1 MIIGFMGKGG
11 SGKTTMSTLFAQ
23 HLLAENQTVLAI
35 DADHNMDFLYNLA
48 GEQEAFPYLG
58 ADRKAVR
65 AVLGMRDGESY
76 PQRLLREP
84 RPTFSLDAADEMVRA
99 YMREVRPRLRLM
111 VAGPQTEEVLQG
123 VACSHIMSAPL
134 KVYLPCLALKGG
146 EVVVIDSTAG
156 MDMVSTGIATAMDHV
171 FICTEPTVHATK
183 TAKQIAAGLDWYGVP
198 YAFVLTKMQN
208 EEQRLQTE
216 AWLGEPVRFV
226 IPFGAGL
233 EADGAVS
240 EALGV
245 MRTFVRHEI
254 LERPASARRERAIR
268 AARNGV
274 EYQAGRAH

>member
-1 MIIGFMGKGG
+1 MTIGFMGKGG

-23 HLLAENQTVLAI
+23 HLLTEDRTVLAI

-58 ADRKAVR
+58 TDRKAVR

-84 RPTFSLDAADEMVRA
+84 RPAFSLDAADEMIRTYA
-99 YMREVRPRLRLM
+99 REVRPRLRLM

-123 VACSHIMSAPL
+123 VACSHVMSAPL
-134 KVYLPCLALKGG
+134 KAYLPCLSLKDG
-146 EVVVIDSTAG
+146 EAVVIDSTAG

-198 YAFVLTKMQN
+198 HTYVLTK
-208 EEQRLQTE
+208 LQTEHQKQQAE
-216 AWLGEPVRFV
+216 AWLGESVHFA
-226 IPFGAGL
+226 IPFGPEL
-233 EADGAVS
+233 EADGATKRTL
-240 EALGV
+240 EE
-245 MRTFVRHEI
+245 MRTFVQTDVEK
-254 LERPASARRERAIR
+254 RPPSARLDRSLRSVQKGI
-268 AARNGV
+268 
-274 EYQAGRAH
+274 EYQERSRR